1 MRKDE
6 KRILKIS
13 IFSAIFIEVLIIAL
27 LCFLHY
33 KKYHY
38 VDKGSIV
45 AEIYGEKI
53 YYKEIE
59 SRLNFLSY
67 KFNNDS
73 LKLEDLDKEL
83 LKALLL
89 EQYINKKIMALAKE
103 KNIYINNDFNFKSK
117 EYYNNLVRE
126 QFLNDYVFNFL
137 NNDKVLKDKYNE
149 LVELARGKEER
160 KISHIL
166 VETEDEANR
175 IRNTILRRNN
185 FEYMAKNRSLDT
197 ATAINGGSLGYV
209 IKEELQY
216 PEFSN
221 VAFLLKIDELSKPI
235 QTKEGW
241 HIIRVDDI
249 RDIKV
254 KSFEDSKED
263 IYNDLKQEK
272 FDEFVDSII
281 DINNID
287 SNIKIFIETNDKK
300 YNEDKQIIHNKDL
313 IESDEEDNDNLN
325 NTIEDIV
332 GDYE

>member
-13 IFSAIFIEVLIIAL
+13 IFSAIFIEILIITL

-33 KKYHY
+33 RKYHY
-38 VDKGSIV
+38 VNKGDVI

-59 SRLNFLSY
+59 SRLDFLSN
-67 KFNNDS
+67 KFNNNN
-73 LKLEDLDKEL
+73 LKLEDLDKEV

-89 EQYINKKIMALAKE
+89 EQYVNKRITDLAKE
-103 KNIYINNDFNFKSK
+103 KDIYVNSDFNFKSK
-117 EYYNNLVRE
+117 EYYDNLVRE
-126 QFLNDYVFNFL
+126 KYLNDYVFDYL

-149 LVELARGKEER
+149 LLELAKGKEER

-209 IKEELQY
+209 VREELQY

-221 VAFLLKIDELSKPI
+221 VAFLLKVGELSKPI

-241 HIIRVDDI
+241 HIIKVDDI

-263 IYNDLKQEK
+263 IYNNIRQEE
-272 FDEFVDSII
+272 FDKFVDSII
-281 DINNID
+281 DIDNID
-287 SNIKIFIETNDKK
+287 NNMKIFIKTNDKN
-300 YNEDKQIIHNKDL
+300 YNEDKQIIHNDK
-313 IESDEEDNDNLN
+313 IPVNNEEANDNLD
-325 NTIEDIV
+325 NTIKEIID
-332 GDYE
+332 DYE